1 MQVFW
6 PSEETWHAGRVLR
19 VEPGAGGASVLY
31 ATGDVEQGV
40 VLDALA
46 EKGHL
51 FVL

>member
-1 MQVFW
+1 MSD
-6 PSEETWHAGRVLR
+6 PSSSDDRASSTG
-19 VEPGAGGASVLY
+19 EPGAGGASVLY